1 MNAADIA
8 NIRTDLLT
16 YAQLQF
22 RHRHGYDFVTNWH
35 HRELCTA
42 LERVAAGYCKR
53 LVINMPPRYSKTEL
67 AVVRFISW
75 CMGNWP
81 DSEFIH
87 ASYSKRLA
95 TKNAAEVRADIESAV
110 FSDVFG
116 NPQFRRDTNAKD
128 EFRTLQG
135 GIVYATGS
143 EGTITGYGAGKMR
156 PGFGGAIIIDDPHKA
171 GEATSDTMRQNV
183 LDWYSTTMESRR
195 NSEDT
200 PVIVIM
206 QRLHEKDLA
215 GWLLDGG
222 TGETWEHLMFPALGP
237 NDEPLWEF
245 KHTKEALYRLRDA
258 NSYVFS
264 GQYMQQPSP
273 LAGNLIK
280 PDMINLYDAAP
291 RMVAVVRGWD
301 LAASQDKGDYT
312 VGVKMG
318 LDEQNRVWIL
328 DVVRGRERAE
338 DVERRMRATAERDGP
353 GTLVSAPQ
361 DPGQAGKA
369 QVGYLGRMLMGHTV
383 EFSTETGDKVTRA
396 TPFASQ
402 VNLGN
407 VNMVRAAWNDQ
418 YISELRL
425 FPYGTYDDQVD
436 ASSRAFNTLAKSDIS
451 RFMALAQ

>member
-1 MNAADIA
+1 MNANEIA
-8 NIRTDLLT
+8 EFRTDLLE
-16 YAQLQF
+16 YSKRMF
-22 RHRHGYDFVTNWH
+22 RLRHGYNFVENWH
-35 HRELCTA
+35 HRELCRQ
-42 LERVAAGYCKR
+42 LERVVAGYCKR
-53 LVINMPPRYSKTEL
+53 LIINMPPRYSKTEL

-95 TKNAAEVRADIESAV
+95 TKNAAEVRADMESPGFV
-110 FSDVFG
+110 DIFG
-116 NPQFRRDTNAKD
+116 NALFRRDTNAKD
-128 EFRTLQG
+128 EFRTSQG

-156 PGFGGAIIIDDPHKA
+156 DGFAGAIIIDDPHKA
-171 GEATSDTMRQNV
+171 GEASSDTMRQNV
-183 LDWYSTTMESRR
+183 IDWYGTTMESRR
-195 NSEDT
+195 NNEDT

-222 TGETWEHLMFPALGP
+222 TGETWEHIKFPALGP

-245 KHTKEALYRLRDA
+245 KHNREALYRLRDA

-264 GQYMQQPSP
+264 GQYMQEPSP

-280 PDMINLYDAAP
+280 PDMINIYDMAP
-291 RMVAVVRGWD
+291 RMVAVVRAWD

-312 VGVKMG
+312 VGLKMG
-318 LDEQNRVWIL
+318 LDEQGRVWIL

-338 DVERRMRATAERDGP
+338 EVERLMLATARRDGP
-353 GTLVSAPQ
+353 GVLVSAPQ

-369 QVGYLGRMLMGHTV
+369 QVGYLGRTLIGHTV
-383 EFSTETGDKVTRA
+383 EFTLETGDKVTRA

-407 VNMVRAAWNDQ
+407 VNMVRASWNDQ
-418 YISELRL
+418 YISESRM
-425 FPYGTYDDQVD
+425 FPYGAFDDQVD
-436 ASSRAFNTLAKSDIS
+436 ASSRAFNTLATSDIS